1 MRLLLDEMY
10 TPAIAEGL
18 RDRGHDVIS
27 VHERPDLV
35 AAPDSA
41 IFAAAQAEERAIVTN
56 NVRDFM
62 PLAHEALQTRSI
74 FYGLVLT
81 SDRSL
86 PREQAHDRN
95 VHPSA
100 RRAPEPASHGRR
112 ARRPDSLAQQWL
124 AWDADEVSLG
134 LSAGQSRSH
143 GRSSSRAPWRDGRAS
158 QASFRT
164 VRSRSGRWRC
174 CWCPSARLPAAGR
187 GPAPGVARSRAERL
201 LHTVRVEPAHPGI
214 PCWHALGE
222 HSLSRRCCR
231 SDSHSALRPDPSEYP
246 RPVSWR

>member
-1 MRLLLDEMY
+1 VRLLLDEMY

-62 PLAHEALQTRSI
+62 SLAHDALQTRST

-86 PREQAHDRN
+86 PRSKRMIGTFIRRLDKLLNQE
-95 VHPSA
+95 PS
-100 RRAPEPASHGRR
+100 S
-112 ARRPDSLAQQWL
+112 
-124 AWDADEVSLG
+124 DAL
-134 LSAGQSRSH
+134 AGQTHWLTPTPPENS
-143 GRSSSRAPWRDGRAS
+143 
-158 QASFRT
+158 
-164 VRSRSGRWRC
+164 
-174 CWCPSARLPAAGR
+174 
-187 GPAPGVARSRAERL
+187 
-201 LHTVRVEPAHPGI
+201 
-214 PCWHALGE
+214 
-222 HSLSRRCCR
+222 
-231 SDSHSALRPDPSEYP
+231 
-246 RPVSWR
+246 

>member
-18 RDRGHDVIS
+18 RDRGHDVTS

-62 PLAHEALQTRSI
+62 PLAHEALQTRSS

-86 PREQAHDRN
+86 PRSKGTIGTFISRLDQLLSQRD
-95 VHPSA
+95 
-100 RRAPEPASHGRR
+100 AS
-112 ARRPDSLAQQWL
+112 
-124 AWDADEVSLG
+124 DAL
-134 LSAGQSRSH
+134 AGQTH
-143 GRSSSRAPWRDGRAS
+143 WL
-158 QASFRT
+158 T
-164 VRSRSGRWRC
+164 SG
-174 CWCPSARLPAAGR
+174 
-187 GPAPGVARSRAERL
+187 
-201 LHTVRVEPAHPGI
+201 
-214 PCWHALGE
+214 
-222 HSLSRRCCR
+222 
-231 SDSHSALRPDPSEYP
+231 
-246 RPVSWR
+246 